1 MYKSTL
7 TMLRIKDKNII
18 ISETITEDKY
28 KGHKSLFFYTT
39 LTYKSSHCDNCL
51 AKNENYSIIKNGK
64 KFSTITLLR
73 IMERPAYLKLKKQRF
88 YCKNCDSY
96 FTAKSE
102 IVDNYCFISNT
113 TKLAVLDKAQDYRS
127 QKSIAKSCLVSSM
140 TVTRIINKGASQV
153 YHSSFNALPEHLMMD
168 EFKSVKYVT
177 GKMSFIYADA
187 ISHRIVDAVADR
199 KLNSLK
205 KHFYRYSL
213 KLRQSVKTVTIDMYT
228 PYMSLIKELFPKA
241 KIILDRFHIVQ
252 SLNRALNMSRVSIMN
267 QFRNTHRPLYNK
279 YKAFWKLFLKLR
291 ESLEIFNYKKVRLFK
306 EWKTEKGII
315 DYLLTFDSQLFNTYL
330 YVHELRRLLKENRVE
345 KLIDV
350 LFSINL
356 SEISM
361 KLRPVIR
368 TLRKLAPLIENTIN
382 YSNLTNGPIE
392 GINNKIKLIKRV
404 SFGYRN
410 YDNLRN
416 RIIISSRLFA
426 PIHKKDIKQL
436 EIA

>member
-39 LTYKSSHCDNCL
+39 LTYKPSHCDNCL

-127 QKSIAKSCLVSSM
+127 QKSIAKSCLVS
-140 TVTRIINKGASQV
+140 
-153 YHSSFNALPEHLMMD
+153 Y
-168 EFKSVKYVT
+168 
-177 GKMSFIYADA
+177 
-187 ISHRIVDAVADR
+187 AVADR